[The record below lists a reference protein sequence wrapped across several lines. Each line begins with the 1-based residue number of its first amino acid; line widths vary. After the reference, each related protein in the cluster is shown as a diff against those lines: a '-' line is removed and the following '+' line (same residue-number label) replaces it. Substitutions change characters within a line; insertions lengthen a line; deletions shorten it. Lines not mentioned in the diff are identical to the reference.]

1 MEFSIEFISIVII
14 HSIGE
19 DIHPWSC
26 VGYLDRALITQ
37 DMNKQQLLILKTWVL
52 KQTVNEARGA
62 VMVPLYSPRD
72 LAEAYP

>member
-19 DIHPWSC
+19 HIHPWSC

-37 DMNKQQLLILKTWVL
+37 DMNKHLLILKTCVL